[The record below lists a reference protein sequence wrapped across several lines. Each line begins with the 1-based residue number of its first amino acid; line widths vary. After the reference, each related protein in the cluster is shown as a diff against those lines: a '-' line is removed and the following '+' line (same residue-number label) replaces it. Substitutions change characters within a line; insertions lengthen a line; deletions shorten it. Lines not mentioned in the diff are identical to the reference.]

1 MLLFIK
7 IISPRFSIKL
17 YSFDFASNSLTTSL
31 QAKISPRWS
40 FWRKPEEIGNE
51 YLLFSRRVFTRF
63 AGPRYRSV
71 TPTHD
76 NASAE
81 RIAGQKYSTG
91 RKIGTFVVSTSQ
103 IPRRSGKK
111 SLEWCVTGRPG
122 SSVQC
127 KIFARASD
135 QAAPSVKRFHAFFL
149 PSPSESN
156 FF

>member
-7 IISPRFSIKL
+7 IISPRFSNQTPLLRLCIHFINDKQKSHPVDHSEENRRKL
-17 YSFDFASNSLTTSL
+17 ETS
-31 QAKISPRWS
+31 I
-40 FWRKPEEIGNE
+40 FF
-51 YLLFSRRVFTRF
+51 FSRRVFTRF

>member
-17 YSFDFASNSLTTSL
+17 YSFDFASISLTTSL
-31 QAKISPRWS
+31 QAKISPRS
-40 FWRKPEEIGNE
+40 EENRRKLETSIFF
-51 YLLFSRRVFTRF
+51 FSRRVFTRF

-81 RIAGQKYSTG
+81 RIAEQKYSTG